1 MKNQGREL
9 LPLLLLFIVFNNL
22 FLFGKAMLAKYGL
35 DHLVLIIAN
44 SLFFM
49 ISILMYRMQKNAVKN
64 PNPNVFVRT
73 VMGGTFIK
81 MVVFIIAV
89 CIYAFAFKDIF
100 NRMTVV
106 AAMVL
111 YLIYLIVEIRMATQL
126 NRKKNV

>member
-22 FLFGKAMLAKYGL
+22 FLFGKSLLARYGL

-44 SLFFM
+44 SLFFI
-49 ISILMYRMQKNAVKN
+49 ISIVIYRMQKKAVKN

-100 NRMTVV
+100 SKMTVF

-111 YLIYLIVEIRMATQL
+111 YLIYLIIEIRMATQL